1 MTILSAYNLMSKHY
15 YHSLGAG
22 DFHRPDQRNWGWRS
36 TELFTSTSIAWQRA
50 RSPVCLIAHHKITA
64 LLTPLPHGS
73 RMMLNVAI
81 RI

>member
-1 MTILSAYNLMSKHY
+1 MQAIFIALIREI
-15 YHSLGAG
+15 G
-22 DFHRPDQRNWGWRS
+22 DGEVGS
-36 TELFTSTSIAWQRA
+36 TGLFTSTSIDWQRA

-64 LLTPLPHGS
+64 LLTPLPHGR